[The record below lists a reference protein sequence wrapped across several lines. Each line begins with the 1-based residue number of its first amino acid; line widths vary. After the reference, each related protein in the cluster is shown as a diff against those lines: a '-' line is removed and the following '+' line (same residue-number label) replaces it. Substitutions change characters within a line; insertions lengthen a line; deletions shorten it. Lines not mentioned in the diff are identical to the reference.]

1 MTVQLAAVPFVGTTI
16 PNNRI
21 MFSNGKTVEIE
32 TRRDSYMWR
41 AVPKIAA
48 DGSEYNVWRTVGE
61 NLVITTQCFIGIWQ
75 NSADLDEVANAIDH
89 IEERI
94 SKQNDDARLLT
105 SSDRGTLKGRA
116 TRLRQQKGVG
126 LKHLKDPA
134 LARAKQKKRE
144 EKEKKLNDLREL
156 AASLS

>member
-1 MTVQLAAVPFVGTTI
+1 MTAVQLAAVPCVGSTT
-16 PNNRI
+16 PNVI
-21 MFSNGKTVEIE
+21 VFSNGKTVEIE

-48 DGSEYNVWRTVGE
+48 NGREYNLWRTVGE

-75 NSADLDEVANAIDH
+75 NSADLDEVSNAIDH
-89 IEERI
+89 IRERI
-94 SKQNDDARLLT
+94 SEQDDDARLLT
-105 SSDRGTLKGRA
+105 SFDHGTLKGRA
-116 TRLRQQKGVG
+116 TRLRKRGVG
-126 LKHLKDPA
+126 LKHLEDPE